1 MMYQIMNKLTGEE
14 YTVYAV
20 DALHDA
26 FLVYDWSSHRFRW
39 VPIDDYRLASDKEKA
54 APEGNGY
61 GREM

>member
-20 DALHDA
+20 DARRYA
-26 FLVYDWSSHRFRW
+26 FLVYDWSLHRFCW